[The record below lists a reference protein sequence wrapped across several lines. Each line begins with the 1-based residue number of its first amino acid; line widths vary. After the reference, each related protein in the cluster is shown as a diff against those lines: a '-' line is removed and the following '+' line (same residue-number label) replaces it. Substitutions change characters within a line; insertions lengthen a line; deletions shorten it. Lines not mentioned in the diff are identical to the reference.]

1 MTFLNTNS
9 LSRMRRV
16 FAFTGMGLLAL
27 ALLLFASTLLGIS
40 SLDSFAVLGNS
51 GVRTLAG
58 IAVAGC
64 ILAAIGF
71 FDE

>member
-1 MTFLNTNS
+1 MTFLNTKG

-51 GVRTLAG
+51 GVELLR
-58 IAVAGC
+58 V
-64 ILAAIGF
+64 
-71 FDE
+71 